1 MKNKTVEKLMR
12 FLITLLGAGIG
23 AALAALILPL
33 FSRWYPIE
41 SPYAP
46 IALYAALCLVGAAVC
61 FAFSSAIIGRT
72 MKLIAA
78 IERRWDAMPTQQ
90 IVLTSIGMIMGLVVA
105 ALITQLIL
113 SAGASLITIS
123 FSALTYVVLGY
134 VGLRIGFH
142 RYRGGKTPRMRR
154 HLRRAAEAGI
164 LDDADLLMTEEG
176 EDEEEGEA
184 IPAARPSRK
193 YLDTSVIIDG
203 RVLDIVKT
211 GFLEGDIVVPQ
222 FVLAELRHIADS
234 GNSLRRARGRR
245 GLDVLAKL
253 QKELKTPIIVDETD
267 YPDLEEVDVKL
278 LRLCR
283 DNGGTVVTNDYNLN
297 KVAGVTGLRVL
308 NINDL
313 ANALKPM
320 LMAGEELTVQIVRE
334 GKEPG
339 QGVAYLDDGTM
350 IVVENGRRY
359 VGETVTA
366 VVTTVL
372 QTSAGRMIFTR
383 LKPVRRRRFCLYM
396 SVRITQVCGSP
407 DTRHRRS
414 SARRRY
420 GG

>member
-211 GFLEGDIVVPQ
+211 GFLEGDIVVLQ
-222 FVLAELRHIADS
+222 FVLAEQRHIADS
-234 GNSLRRARGRR
+234 GDSLRRARGRR

-283 DNGGTVVTNDYNLN
+283 DYNLN

-383 LKPVRRRRFCLYM
+383 LKPADEKA
-396 SVRITQVCGSP
+396 G
-407 DTRHRRS
+407 
-414 SARRRY
+414 
-420 GG
+420 

>member
-33 FSRWYPIE
+33 LSRRYDMA

-46 IALYAALCLVGAAVC
+46 IALYAALCLVGAAIC

-78 IERRWDAMPTQQ
+78 SERKWDAMPTQQ

-123 FSALTYVVLGY
+123 FSALTYVILGY
-134 VGLRIGFH
+134 VGLRIGYH

-164 LDDADLLMTEEG
+164 LDDADLLMS
-176 EDEEEGEA
+176 DEEEDLPTA
-184 IPAARPSRK
+184 QAAPPSRK
-193 YLDTSVIIDG
+193 DLDTSVIIDG
-203 RVLDIVKT
+203 RVLDIAKT
-211 GFLEGDIVVPQ
+211 GFLEGEIVVPQ

-234 GNSLRRARGRR
+234 GDSLRRARGRR

-253 QKELKTPIIVDETD
+253 QKELKTPIVVDETD

-283 DNGGTVVTNDYNLN
+283 DKGGTVVTNDYNLN

-383 LKPVRRRRFCLYM
+383 LKPADEKA
-396 SVRITQVCGSP
+396 G
-407 DTRHRRS
+407 
-414 SARRRY
+414 
-420 GG
+420 

>member
-1 MKNKTVEKLMR
+1 M
-12 FLITLLGAGIG
+12 
-23 AALAALILPL
+23 
-33 FSRWYPIE
+33 
-41 SPYAP
+41 
-46 IALYAALCLVGAAVC
+46 
-61 FAFSSAIIGRT
+61 
-72 MKLIAA
+72 
-78 IERRWDAMPTQQ
+78 
-90 IVLTSIGMIMGLVVA
+90 
-105 ALITQLIL
+105 
-113 SAGASLITIS
+113 
-123 FSALTYVVLGY
+123 
-134 VGLRIGFH
+134 GLRIGSH
-142 RYRGGKTPRMRR
+142 RYHGGKFLHLRR

-164 LDDADLLMTEEG
+164 LDDPDLLMSEDD
-176 EDEEEGEA
+176 EDEETA
-184 IPAARPSRK
+184 DSSAFQPPRK

-234 GNSLRRARGRR
+234 GDSLRRARGRR

-253 QKELKTPIIVDETD
+253 QKELKTPIVVDETD

-283 DNGGTVVTNDYNLN
+283 EKGGTVVTNDYNLN

-339 QGVAYLDDGTM
+339 QGIAYLDDGTM

-359 VGETVTA
+359 VGETVSA

-383 LKPVRRRRFCLYM
+383 LKPADEKA
-396 SVRITQVCGSP
+396 G
-407 DTRHRRS
+407 
-414 SARRRY
+414 
-420 GG
+420 

>member
-1 MKNKTVEKLMR
+1 M
-12 FLITLLGAGIG
+12 
-23 AALAALILPL
+23 
-33 FSRWYPIE
+33 
-41 SPYAP
+41 
-46 IALYAALCLVGAAVC
+46 
-61 FAFSSAIIGRT
+61 GR
-72 MKLIAA
+72 
-78 IERRWDAMPTQQ
+78 D
-90 IVLTSIGMIMGLVVA
+90 
-105 ALITQLIL
+105 
-113 SAGASLITIS
+113 
-123 FSALTYVVLGY
+123 
-134 VGLRIGFH
+134 
-142 RYRGGKTPRMRR
+142 
-154 HLRRAAEAGI
+154 AGI

-211 GFLEGDIVVPQ
+211 GFLEGDIVVLQ
-222 FVLAELRHIADS
+222 FVLAEQRHIADS
-234 GNSLRRARGRR
+234 GDSLRRARGRR

-283 DNGGTVVTNDYNLN
+283 DYNLN

-383 LKPVRRRRFCLYM
+383 LKPADEKA
-396 SVRITQVCGSP
+396 G
-407 DTRHRRS
+407 
-414 SARRRY
+414 
-420 GG
+420 

>member
-234 GNSLRRARGRR
+234 GDSLRRARGRR

-372 QTSAGRMIFTR
+372 QTSAGRMIFTPAAAPVWPM
-383 LKPVRRRRFCLYM
+383 LVLIEPIAQKPLR
-396 SVRITQVCGSP
+396 SV
-407 DTRHRRS
+407 
-414 SARRRY
+414 
-420 GG
+420 